1 MMRCATD
8 TIRFNLNSWTQL
20 EVLFLSTPTMSAKCN
35 RIPSDL
41 QDHSLTRT
49 TMRRTTNQNLDFN
62 VQLTRLEAASW
73 KKYIIVL
80 YKPQVPR
87 SSYGTGTKRFY
98 LMQ

>member
-1 MMRCATD
+1 
-8 TIRFNLNSWTQL
+8 
-20 EVLFLSTPTMSAKCN
+20 
-35 RIPSDL
+35 
-41 QDHSLTRT
+41 
-49 TMRRTTNQNLDFN
+49 MRRTTNQNLDFN

-98 LMQ
+98 LIQ